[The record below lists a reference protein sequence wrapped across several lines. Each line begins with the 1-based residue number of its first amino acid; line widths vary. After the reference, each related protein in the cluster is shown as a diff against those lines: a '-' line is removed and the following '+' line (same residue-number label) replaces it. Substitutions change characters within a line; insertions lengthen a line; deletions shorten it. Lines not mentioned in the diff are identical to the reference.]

1 MNELTKIKN
10 RILRR
15 LDRERFMV
23 SEAPNEDEKAKGIFL
38 RTYDAIRDTTAKNII
53 NEEFDRAFLE
63 APNIEQI
70 IKDTIKKYLDKDCDD
85 VIELLLSL
93 SKDLCERIKHEDEK
107 ATAAQLKTECSRKEN
122 KPRLSKSAFVVID
135 HVLKE
140 HEEHED
146 RFTTFCDGR
155 HQQIT
160 VKQINAELDKLYN
173 YFYGKGEG
181 SGEGTK

>member
-1 MNELTKIKN
+1 MNELTKIRD
-10 RILRR
+10 RILARIENYIADIEFAEEQE
-15 LDRERFMV
+15 LT
-23 SEAPNEDEKAKGIFL
+23 EDEKTIFESV
-38 RTYDAIRDTTAKNII
+38 KNII
-53 NEEFDRAFLE
+53 NEEF
-63 APNIEQI
+63 N
-70 IKDTIKKYLDKDCDD
+70 
-85 VIELLLSL
+85 
-93 SKDLCERIKHEDEK
+93 EK
-107 ATAAQLKTECSRKEN
+107 VVHLNPKN
-122 KPRLSKSAFVVID
+122 KPRLSKPAFTVID

-173 YFYGKGEG
+173 YFYGKGEE